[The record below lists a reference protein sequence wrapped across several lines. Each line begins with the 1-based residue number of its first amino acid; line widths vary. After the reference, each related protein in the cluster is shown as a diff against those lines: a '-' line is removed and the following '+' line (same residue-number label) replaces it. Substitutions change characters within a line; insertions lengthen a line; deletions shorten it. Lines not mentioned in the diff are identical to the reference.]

1 MSTAASAV
9 PTEQPSG
16 FRHVWRT
23 LKQLFHELTGAMFGV
38 LALGWLNAIF
48 RSWTRDAAHWLLVVG
63 LLVAALF
70 TFFSVTSF
78 RRARKV

>member
-1 MSTAASAV
+1 MSTAASAA
-9 PTEQPSG
+9 PAPQQSS
-16 FRHVWRT
+16 FHRFWRT
-23 LKQLFHELTGAMFGV
+23 LKQLFHELTGAVFGV

-63 LLVAALF
+63 LFVAGLF
-70 TFFSVTSF
+70 AFFSVTSF

>member
-9 PTEQPSG
+9 RTEQQGG
-16 FRHVWRT
+16 FRRVWRT

-38 LALGWLNAIF
+38 LALGWLNVVF
-48 RSWTRDAAHWLLVVG
+48 RSWTRDTAHWLLAIA
-63 LLVAALF
+63 LIVAALF
-70 TFFSVTSF
+70 AFFSVTSF